1 MAFEMAACCH
11 FEFADI
17 RNFHIAKQ
25 FALLWQTS
33 TICNFKMLYFLTAD
47 EVRKPVLHQRA

>member
-1 MAFEMAACCH
+1 MAFVMAACCH